1 MKILNSLGL
10 IFFFPFVNLTDRGII
25 SLIIILNGILCHFTR
40 HKEIKGWKYIRNYD
54 ILSNIIISIYL
65 LINTKYKIYTILT
78 IIIVLILFIIT
89 QFRKTMFFLKAL
101 HLFKKSFLRLFLD
114 SLCSCQVFDENR
126 C

>member
-78 IIIVLILFIIT
+78 IIIVLILFIINYIRFESHYLIHIFGI
-89 QFRKTMFFLKAL
+89 QLPFAIAL
-101 HLFKKSFLRLFLD
+101 SIYSPKIIYS
-114 SLCSCQVFDENR
+114 S
-126 C
+126 